1 MGWPSRQYGS
11 FERFLVA
18 LADRCAA
25 EGARTHLVFPCGP
38 ASPQFVADATAE
50 MHAIPS
56 PRGPADPRFAAR
68 LARLMHR
75 VGATHLHA
83 HFGVDAYHALAVASA
98 IGVRRFATKH
108 ITPGTSRRTRSG
120 MRHRWLAKR
129 VERFFAVS
137 HRVAD
142 GLAALGV
149 PRAKIEVCYLGI
161 DAGAYHPDPA
171 ARAGVRRELGVADG
185 TAIVLS
191 TSHLRADKGID
202 VLPRLAARLAADA
215 RDAVVVAAGGGPL
228 AGELAAAAQNLGV
241 PPDRLRFLGP
251 RLDVPRLLAA
261 ADVFVF
267 PSNGAEGLP
276 LGPLEALAAGVP
288 LVATAVSDLP
298 ELLGGAAVL
307 VAPGDDHALVD
318 ACRRLLDDDDM
329 RAELARRGES
339 LVRERL
345 SVGSAV
351 EAHVRR
357 YFC

>member
-18 LADRCAA
+18 LADGCAA
-25 EGARTHLVFPCGP
+25 EGARTHLVFPGPP
-38 ASPQFVADATAE
+38 ASPAFVADATAE

-56 PRGPADPRFAAR
+56 PRGPADPRFGAR
-68 LARLMHR
+68 LARLLR
-75 VGATHLHA
+75 QVGATHVHA

-98 IGVRRFATKH
+98 TGGRRYATKH
-108 ITPGTSRRTRSG
+108 ITPGTSRRTLSRT
-120 MRHRWLAKR
+120 RHRWLAGR

-137 HRVAD
+137 RRVAD

-149 PRAKIEVCYLGI
+149 PPEKIDVCHLGI
-161 DAGAYHPDPA
+161 DVRAYHPDPA
-171 ARAGVRRELGVADG
+171 ARAGVRRELGMADG

-191 TSHLRADKGID
+191 TSHLRAGKGID
-202 VLPRLAARLAADA
+202 VLPGLAAQLSADA
-215 RDAVVVAAGGGPL
+215 RDAVVVAAGAGPL
-228 AGELAAAAQNLGV
+228 AGQLAAAARDLGV

-307 VAPGDDHALVD
+307 VPPGDDAAFVE
-318 ACRRLLDDDDM
+318 ACRRLLDDDGM
-329 RAELARRGES
+329 RAELARRGET
-339 LVRERL
+339 LVNERL

-357 YFC
+357 YFG